1 MKGLPGS
8 GQDPQ
13 RIGGFVLNPIST
25 GIAGE
30 LAKDIDGTFQILEC
44 LGRRR
49 TPCEGKRKK
58 EEKEKGPA
66 DKHQLPTLLR
76 VKGIK
81 EIAYAS
87 GPSGLTVVRQPP
99 RCCARR
105 CIPRCT
111 ARGYRAP
118 GG

>member
-1 MKGLPGS
+1 MKGLPGR

-13 RIGGFVLNPIST
+13 RIGGLVLNPIS
-25 GIAGE
+25 IRSAGE
-30 LAKDIDGTFQILEC
+30 LAKDIDRAFEVLER
-44 LGRRR
+44 LRRRR
-49 TPCEGKRKK
+49 TPCGREGKK

-105 CIPRCT
+105 CISRCT